1 MRSVL
6 ILASTAVLFSA
17 CAQGCALAE
26 GLYSAVVHNSGAPSR
41 VERDQIEQREA
52 ELLRELP
59 RRRVVILPVAVLG
72 RDTRFDTGAAAA
84 IAEGLR
90 RNGISGA
97 AAATTEVSLPFK
109 PQPNE
114 AAIFWSRFKALAAHV
129 SSHPQTDTDY
139 VLLVDVFGAP
149 EGGTVGAVHAMAVT
163 GEGEMAYSGF
173 WNSHQ
178 ALYKEVRPRSLEEAA
193 RMVVTDL
200 TRKSALAHASAQ

>member
-1 MRSVL
+1 MRSML
-6 ILASTAVLFSA
+6 ILASTAILFSA

-41 VERDQIEQREA
+41 AERDQIDQREA

-59 RRRVVILPVAVLG
+59 RRRMVVLPVAVLG
-72 RDTRFDTGAAAA
+72 RGTRFDTSTAMA
-84 IAEGLR
+84 IADGLR

-97 AAATTEVSLPFK
+97 VPATTEVRLPFQ

-129 SSHPQTDTDY
+129 ASHPRTDADY

-149 EGGTVGAVHAMAVT
+149 DDGSVGAVHAMVVT
-163 GEGEMAYSGF
+163 GKGEMAYSGL

-178 ALYKEVRPRSLEEAA
+178 ELYREIVPHSLDDAA

-200 TRKSALAHASAQ
+200 TRKSALAHASAR

>member
-1 MRSVL
+1 MRSIL

-41 VERDQIEQREA
+41 AELDRIEQREA
-52 ELLRELP
+52 ELVRELP

-72 RDTRFDTGAAAA
+72 RGTRFDTGAATA

-97 AAATTEVSLPFK
+97 AAATTEVHLPFE

-114 AAIFWSRFKALAAHV
+114 AAIFWSRFKALAAYV
-129 SSHPQTDTDY
+129 ASQPRADADY
-139 VLLVDVFGAP
+139 VVLVDVFGAP
-149 EGGTVGAVHAMAVT
+149 EAGTVGAVHAMAVT
-163 GEGEMAYSGF
+163 SDGEMAYSGF
-173 WNSHQ
+173 WNNHQ
-178 ALYKEVRPRSLEEAA
+178 ALYKEVRPRSLDDAA
-193 RMVVTDL
+193 EMVVTDL
-200 TRKSALAHASAQ
+200 TRKSAQAHASAQ

>member
-1 MRSVL
+1 MRSIL

-17 CAQGCALAE
+17 CAQACAVAE
-26 GLYSAVVHNSGAPSR
+26 GLYSAVAHNSGAPPR
-41 VERDQIEQREA
+41 AERHQIEQREA

-72 RDTRFDTGAAAA
+72 HGTRFDTSAATA

-90 RNGISGA
+90 RNGIGGA
-97 AAATTEVSLPFK
+97 AAVTTEVRLPFE

-114 AAIFWSRFKALAAHV
+114 AATFWSRFKALAAYV
-129 SSHPQTDTDY
+129 SSHPRSDADY

-149 EGGTVGAVHAMAVT
+149 EGGTVEAVHAMAVT
-163 GEGEMAYSGF
+163 SEGEMAYSGF
-173 WNSHQ
+173 WNRHQ
-178 ALYKEVRPRSLEEAA
+178 ELYREIVPHSLEDAA